1 MILADLAVPAL
12 GLYLGLSAL
21 FFGIGLAGVLMRRN
35 VIIILIGVEMMM
47 NAANLNFLAFWHFNS
62 NPSAVMGQMFTI
74 FGITIAGAEA
84 AVGLALVI
92 AVYRHFRTV
101 NVDKVDVLRG

>member
-1 MILADLAVPAL
+1 MIAAAAPTL

-21 FFGIGLAGVLMRRN
+21 FFGIGLAAVLMRRSA
-35 VIIILIGVEMMM
+35 ILILIGVEMMM
-47 NAANLNFLAFWHFNS
+47 NAANLNFLAFWHY
-62 NPSAVMGQMFTI
+62 NPNPAAVMGQMFAV

-92 AVYRHFRTV
+92 AVYRHFKSA
-101 NVDKVDVLRG
+101 NVDKIDVLKG

>member
-1 MILADLAVPAL
+1 MIAAAAPYL

-21 FFGIGLAGVLMRRN
+21 LFGVGLAGVLMRRN
-35 VIIILIGVEMMM
+35 AIIVLIGVEMMM
-47 NAANLNFLAFWHFNS
+47 NAANLNFLAFWHY
-62 NPSAVMGQMFTI
+62 NPNPTALMGQMFTL

-92 AVYRHFRTV
+92 AVYRHFKSV
-101 NVDKVDVLRG
+101 NVEKIDVLKG

>member
-1 MILADLAVPAL
+1 MLAELAPPTL
-12 GLYLGLSAL
+12 GLYLALSAL
-21 FFGIGLAGVLMRRN
+21 FFGVGLAGALMRRN

-47 NAANLNFLAFWHFNS
+47 NAANLNFLAFWRFS
-62 NPSAVMGQMFTI
+62 PEPTAVMGQMFAI

-92 AVYRHFRTV
+92 AVYRHFRSV
-101 NVDKVDVLRG
+101 NVDKIDVLKG

>member
-1 MILADLAVPAL
+1 MILADMAEPTL
-12 GLYLGLSAL
+12 GLYLALSAL

-47 NAANLNFLAFWHFNS
+47 NAANLNFLAFWRYNA

-92 AVYRHFRTV
+92 AVYRHFKTV

>member
-1 MILADLAVPAL
+1 MMLAAAQPAL

-21 FFGIGLAGVLMRRN
+21 FFGIGLAGVLIRRN
-35 VIIILIGVEMMM
+35 AILILIGIEMMM
-47 NAANLNFLAFWHFNS
+47 NAANLNFIAFWHYNP
-62 NPSAVMGQMFTI
+62 NPSAVMGQMFAI

-92 AVYRHFRTV
+92 AVYRHFKSAY
-101 NVDKVDVLRG
+101 VDRIDVLKG